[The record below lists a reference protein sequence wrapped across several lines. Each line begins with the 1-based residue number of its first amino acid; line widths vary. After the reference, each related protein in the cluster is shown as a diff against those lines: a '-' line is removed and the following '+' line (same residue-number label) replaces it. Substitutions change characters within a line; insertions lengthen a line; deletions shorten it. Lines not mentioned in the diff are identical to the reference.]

1 MMLIP
6 ASLETSESTNI
17 LIVPRLLVKVFLLAL
32 FKFLAL
38 VEVLEVAVSLEREFM
53 ISIQTAPEGFN
64 NADWLLFPG
73 NKNHVHFL
81 PKCIELFWLI
91 WECQQLTGE
100 AFFGQ
105 EWLAKRLGITVRH
118 VQNLIAE
125 LKSFNLI
132 EIDRRDQN
140 YYKVVEM
147 FSQPPSYW
155 TEVAKEKAK
164 AALAKYFP
172 SLVKQKANTQQAS
185 RPKRESTPKTA
196 QNQATAQTPQASRP
210 EPTVEERMAQEQKNQ
225 EIFAKML
232 AEQEAQHEAE
242 RKACQEAPEELKQD
256 IEAVAEEIARE
267 NHNRPK
273 PDPSNFCDHIKSR
286 LQKYSIELPR
296 ELRGLISEIALKC
309 LEKHRYKFR

>member
-1 MMLIP
+1 
-6 ASLETSESTNI
+6 
-17 LIVPRLLVKVFLLAL
+17 
-32 FKFLAL
+32 
-38 VEVLEVAVSLEREFM
+38 M
-53 ISIQTAPEGFN
+53 ISNQTAPEGFN
-64 NADWLLFPG
+64 NADWRLFPG

-172 SLVKQKANTQQAS
+172 SLVKQKVNTQQQAS
-185 RPKRESTPKTA
+185 RPKSTFNSAKAKAAPP
-196 QNQATAQTPQASRP
+196 QSPQAPKP
-210 EPTVEERMAQEQKNQ
+210 EPTLEEIMAQEQQ
-225 EIFAKML
+225 AKEALARMW
-232 AEQEAQHEAE
+232 AEQEAKDEAE
-242 RKACQEAPEELKQD
+242 RKACQEAPEELKKD
-256 IEAVAEEIARE
+256 IETVAEEIAKE
-267 NHNRPK
+267 HHNQPK
-273 PDPSNFCDHIKSR
+273 PVPNVFCEKIKAR
-286 LQKYSIELPR
+286 LQSYKIELPR
-296 ELRGLISEIALKC
+296 ELRWLITEIALKC
-309 LEKHRYKFR
+309 LDKHRYKFR